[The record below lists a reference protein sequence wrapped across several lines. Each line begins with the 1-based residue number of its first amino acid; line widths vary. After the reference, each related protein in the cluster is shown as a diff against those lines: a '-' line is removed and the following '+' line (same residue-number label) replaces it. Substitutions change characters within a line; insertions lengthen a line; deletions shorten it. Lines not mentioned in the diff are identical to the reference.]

1 MKSIIFFYLIFFSL
15 FCNSSEEKNR
25 KIIITFKELSDFQA
39 CYAFMIGSYSE
50 EEKSMLKD
58 WITIKDFNCDQ
69 YAEVI
74 YRAKILGSIQ

>member
-1 MKSIIFFYLIFFSL
+1 MSKFEVKLTKAQNNQAIFFDS
-15 FCNSSEEKNR
+15 K

>member
-1 MKSIIFFYLIFFSL
+1 MESIIFFYLIFFSL
-15 FCNSSEEKNR
+15 FCNSSEEK